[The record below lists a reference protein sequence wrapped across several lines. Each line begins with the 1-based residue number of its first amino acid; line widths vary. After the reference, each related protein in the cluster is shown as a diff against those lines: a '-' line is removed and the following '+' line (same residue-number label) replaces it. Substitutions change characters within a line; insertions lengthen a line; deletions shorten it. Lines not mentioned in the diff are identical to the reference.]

1 MHAHLLSHLCVLPLL
16 LELHIYRLLL
26 LLDEFRLR
34 RRYQRVRLAD
44 ETSSDLLDGKFL
56 VCLDLDFASLLQRLL
71 LDESHL
77 EERALR

>member
-1 MHAHLLSHLCVLPLL
+1 MHAHLLSHLCVLSLL
-16 LELHIYRLLL
+16 LKLHIYRLLL

-56 VCLDLDFASLLQRLL
+56 VGLDLNFASLLQRLL